1 MKPAT
6 RLVLVLAAAL
16 ALLPGIAAVIL
27 HMPTFGDH
35 PLPYGDTIN
44 HLAPAERHVTNMVTA
59 VNFDYRGFDTLG
71 EEYMLLAAVTGVLVL
86 LRGRRGEQVG
96 DAPAK
101 AEDRPIAPRSP
112 AVMLICRFFAP
123 VLLLFGVYVVL
134 HAQLT
139 PGGGFQGGVIIGSG
153 ALLLYLGESY
163 RVWRRFFHALVFDM
177 VEATGA
183 LIFVFAG
190 FGPMVAGA
198 KFLENTLPVGQSRG
212 LMSGGLI
219 LVTNAGTALAV
230 AGGFVLLLLEFLEET
245 RALDTDQRR

>member
-86 LRGRRGEQVG
+86 LRGRRGEQVS

-101 AEDRPIAPRSP
+101 AEGRPIAPRSP

-177 VEATGA
+177 IEATGA

-198 KFLENTLPVGQSRG
+198 KFLENTLPLGQSRG

>member
-1 MKPAT
+1 MKPAA
-6 RLVLVLAAAL
+6 RLVVALVAAL
-16 ALLPGIAAVIL
+16 ALLPGVVLVIL
-27 HMPTFGDH
+27 HMPSFGDH
-35 PLPYGDTIN
+35 PLPYGDAIN
-44 HLAPAERHVTNMVTA
+44 RLAPIERHVTNMVTA

-86 LRGRRGEQVG
+86 LRGRRGEEVS

-101 AEDRPIAPRSP
+101 ADGRSVVPRSP
-112 AVMLICRFFAP
+112 AVMLIWRFFAP
-123 VLLLFGVYVVL
+123 VLLLFGVYVLL

-139 PGGGFQGGVIIGSG
+139 PGGGFQGGVIIGAG

-163 RVWRRFFHALVFDM
+163 RVWKRFFRSLVFDM

-190 FGPMVAGA
+190 FGPMITGA
-198 KFLENTLPVGQSRG
+198 KFLENTLPLGQSRA
-212 LMSGGLI
+212 LISGGVI

-245 RALDTDQRR
+245 RALDADDKS

>member
-1 MKPAT
+1 MRPAA
-6 RLVLVLAAAL
+6 RLVLGLAAAL
-16 ALLPGIAAVIL
+16 ALLPGVVAVIL

-35 PLPYGDTIN
+35 PLPYGDAIN
-44 HLAPAERHVTNMVTA
+44 RLAPAERHVTNMVTA

-86 LRGRRGEQVG
+86 LRGRRGENVS

-101 AEDRPIAPRSP
+101 AEGRSIPPRSP
-112 AVMLICRFFAP
+112 AVMLICRFFTP

-163 RVWRRFFHALVFDM
+163 RVWRRFMRSLVFDM
-177 VEATGA
+177 IEATGA
-183 LIFVFAG
+183 LIFVLAG
-190 FGPMVAGA
+190 FGPMMGGA
-198 KFLENTLPVGQSRG
+198 KFLENTLPLGQSRA
-212 LMSGGLI
+212 LISGGLI
-219 LVTNAGTALAV
+219 LVANAGTALAV

-245 RALDTDQRR
+245 RALDAGDKS

>member
-1 MKPAT
+1 
-6 RLVLVLAAAL
+6 
-16 ALLPGIAAVIL
+16 
-27 HMPTFGDH
+27 MPRFGDH
-35 PLPYGDTIN
+35 PLPYGDAIN
-44 HLAPAERHVTNMVTA
+44 RLAPVERHVTNMVTA

-86 LRGRRGEQVG
+86 LRGRRGEQVS

-101 AEDRPIAPRSP
+101 AEGRSIAPRSP

-123 VLLLFGVYVVL
+123 VLLLFGIYVVL

-163 RVWRRFFHALVFDM
+163 RVWKRFFRALVFDM
-177 VEATGA
+177 AEAAGA

-190 FGPMVAGA
+190 FGPMMAGA
-198 KFLENTLPVGQSRG
+198 KFLENTLPLGQSRA
-212 LMSGGLI
+212 LISGGLI
-219 LVTNAGTALAV
+219 LVANAGTALAV

-245 RALDTDQRR
+245 RALDADDRP

>member
-1 MKPAT
+1 M
-6 RLVLVLAAAL
+6 LVLAAAL

-35 PLPYGDTIN
+35 PLPYGDAIN

-86 LRGRRGEQVG
+86 LRGRRGEQVS

-101 AEDRPIAPRSP
+101 AEGRPIAPRSP

-177 VEATGA
+177 IEATGA

-190 FGPMVAGA
+190 FGPMVASA
-198 KFLENTLPVGQSRG
+198 KFLENTLPLGQSRG

-245 RALDTDQRR
+245 RELDTDQRS